1 MPQSK
6 KHNYR
11 IPLIIIGITLSLVLA
26 VCSTLFK
33 GYDIRIDDK
42 SIGFTQNTKAFS
54 NAINAQKETV
64 ANDRNLDN
72 ISIANKIT
80 VNPILHFEGWTSDD
94 KIVAE
99 SLSKVTD
106 YDTAG
111 AVLYADNKP
120 LGFYK
125 SQDDAGDALTKLVLA
140 TANVQSNDL
149 VVDCGFDN
157 ELKMKDET
165 FNIKKLTPSTNLA
178 SSVVGVAQANQ
189 TNDESP
195 SKISEK
201 LTETISKVP
210 VEQEATVK
218 KRDAAKAEQTVVAS
232 NFVETPSSTESQT
245 EDTDADD
252 KTLNITTVKTESKVE
267 EVPFSL
273 ITQEDAN
280 AFKGSQNVAQ
290 KGEPGQAVRNE
301 LKIYKGDK
309 VVQAT
314 TMSYTITKAPV
325 NEIVSVG
332 TKAANTKASKDG
344 KILLPCNGYISSY
357 ARGTGAHGDGTAVD
371 IANNHGTPIY
381 ASFSGTITKSADE
394 GDGYGNCIIL
404 KSDEDESVSV
414 LCGHMSSLI
423 AKKGDH
429 VEQGQV
435 IGLMGSTGDSTGD
448 HCHFEVQIKN
458 VRQNLKSYFDLS
470 EGMNV

>member
-1 MPQSK
+1 MTET
-6 KHNYR
+6 KHRNR
-11 IPLIIIGITLSLVLA
+11 RLALIIAGVVGALVLA
-26 VCSTLFK
+26 VCSTLFR
-33 GYDIRIDDK
+33 GYDIKIDNQT
-42 SIGFTQNTKAFS
+42 IGYTQNTRAFS

-64 ANDRNLDN
+64 GADRNLDN
-72 ISIANKIT
+72 IIIANKIT
-80 VNPILHFEGWTSDD
+80 VKPVLRFNGWTADD
-94 KIVAE
+94 KIVSE

-120 LGFYK
+120 IGFYK
-125 SQDDAGDALTKLVLA
+125 SQDEAGDALTKLVLA

-189 TNDESP
+189 TKEEST

-201 LTETISKVP
+201 LTETVSKIP
-210 VEQEATVK
+210 VEQESAVN
-218 KRDAAKAEQTVVAS
+218 KRDTAKTEQALAATGATDQPTVEQKNAD
-232 NFVETPSSTESQT
+232 ESSD
-245 EDTDADD
+245 DTSV
-252 KTLNITTVKTESKVE
+252 NVTTVKTESKVE
-267 EVPFSL
+267 DVPYSL

-301 LKIYKGDK
+301 IKVYKGDK

-314 TMSYTITKAPV
+314 TMSYTVTKAPV

-332 TKAANTKASKDG
+332 TKAANTKTSKDG
-344 KILLPCNGYISSY
+344 KFLLPCNGYISSY
-357 ARGTGAHGDGTAVD
+357 ARGSGAHGNGTAVD

-381 ASFSGTITKSADE
+381 ASVSGTVTKSADE
-394 GDGYGNCIIL
+394 NDGYGNCIII
-404 KSDEDESVSV
+404 KSDEDSSMTF
-414 LCGHMSSLI
+414 LCAHMSSLI
-423 AKKGDH
+423 AKQGDH
-429 VEQGQV
+429 VDQGQV

-448 HCHFEVQIKN
+448 HCHFEIQINN
-458 VRQNLKSYFDLS
+458 VRQLLTNYFDLS
-470 EGMNV
+470 EGMTV